1 MNFFKPLVKA
11 VFFTSFF
18 FIASPSFAQSSPQV
32 LTLDDCIKTALKKA
46 TSVQTA
52 ENSLTLSGAQ
62 VLQSYG
68 SFLPTAS
75 VTARYT
81 PYSTSKS
88 IQQTATTSGV
98 ITPLLETQT
107 HSASYSITS
116 TLNIFNG
123 FSDIAA
129 LKQSLNNEQAS
140 TFSLKRAKEQIAF
153 DVSQAYLQVLLN
165 QELLRIAKENLNSSK
180 DQLRK
185 TSEQAKIGARPI
197 ADLYQ
202 QEATVSTNESS
213 VITAENTL
221 RNSKIVLLQRL
232 RIDPSGEYTF
242 TEPETDTTRLGS
254 EYQDIN
260 LLTASALEKR
270 SDIKS
275 SEQSLKAYDW
285 AVTQAWSG
293 YYPQLNLNFSFGSSG
308 LLIDNQTLNG
318 VELSKPNLPGIWDQL
333 KNQYGTS
340 ISANLTWTIF
350 DGFLTNSNIQQAKVN
365 YLNSKLNSE
374 DLRIEAIAQVKQAVG
389 DYNAA
394 DQQLETSRKGLIS
407 AEKAFE
413 TVQERYRVG
422 AATFVELA
430 ASRAALVQ
438 AQSSRAQ
445 AIYNFTFQKKALAFY
460 LGSINIDSYLQTSDR
475 N

>member
-1 MNFFKPLVKA
+1 MTFFKPLVKA
-11 VFFTSFF
+11 LVFSAFS
-18 FIASPSFAQSSPQV
+18 FIALPAFAQSSPQV

-46 TSVQTA
+46 TNVKTA
-52 ENSLTLSGAQ
+52 ENSLSLSGAQ

-68 SFLPTAS
+68 SFLPTLSA
-75 VTARYT
+75 TARYT
-81 PYSTSKS
+81 PYSNSKS
-88 IQQTATTSGV
+88 YQQTATTTGV

-107 HSASYSITS
+107 HSASYTITS

-123 FSDIAA
+123 FKDISS
-129 LKQSLNNEQAS
+129 LKQSLNNERAT
-140 TFSLKRAKEQIAF
+140 TFSLQHAKEQIAF

-165 QELLRIAKENLNSSK
+165 QELLRIAKENLTSSN

-185 TSEQAKIGARPI
+185 TSEQAKIGAKPI

-213 VITAENTL
+213 VISAENTL
-221 RNSKIVLLQRL
+221 RTSKLSLLKRL
-232 RIDPSGEYTF
+232 RLDPSVEYSF

-254 EYQDIN
+254 EYQDVN
-260 LLTASALEKR
+260 KLTASALEKR

-275 SEQSLKAYDW
+275 SDQALKAYDW
-285 AVTQAWSG
+285 AVTRAWGG
-293 YYPQLNLNFSFGSSG
+293 YYPQLNLNFSFGSNGSF
-308 LLIDNQTLNG
+308 IDKQTLNNI
-318 VELSKPNLPGIWDQL
+318 ELSKPQLPGVWDQL
-333 KNQYGTS
+333 QNLYGAS
-340 ISANLTWTIF
+340 VSASVSWAIF
-350 DGFLTNSNIQQAKVN
+350 DGFQTNLNIQQAKVN
-365 YLNSKLNSE
+365 YLNSKLDNE
-374 DLRIEAIAQVKQAVG
+374 DLRIQAVSEVKQAVG
-389 DYNAA
+389 EYNAA
-394 DQQLETSRKGLIS
+394 AQQLETSRKGLIS

-422 AATFVELA
+422 AATFVELST
-430 ASRAALVQ
+430 SRAALVQ

-460 LGSINIDSYLQTSDR
+460 LGSIDIDSYLQTSDR